1 MKINVLERDLSLA
14 KANIELLKAIIARKD
29 KEGVDI
35 YEQVKKISPM
45 EYKEES
51 DNDEKTKAV

>member
-1 MKINVLERDLSLA
+1 LKINVLERDLSLA

>member
-1 MKINVLERDLSLA
+1 LKINVLERDLSLA

-51 DNDEKTKAV
+51 DNDEKPKAV